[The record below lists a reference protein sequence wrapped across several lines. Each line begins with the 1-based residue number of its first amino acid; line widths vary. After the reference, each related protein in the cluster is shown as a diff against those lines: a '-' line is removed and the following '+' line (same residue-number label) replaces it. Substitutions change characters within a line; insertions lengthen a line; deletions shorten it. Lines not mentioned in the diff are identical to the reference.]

1 MAERAPHYVG
11 QNKVWRNRHGRAE
24 TRTARIAVR
33 IEPSLLEAVAEA
45 ARRQDAVQ
53 GGLNGQRGLTS
64 AWVRQ
69 ALIDRL
75 PAEYHARPRRRQS
88 G

>member
-1 MAERAPHYVG
+1 MAERSPHYVG
-11 QNKVWRNRHGRAE
+11 QNKIWRNHHGRAE
-24 TRTARIAVR
+24 TRTARLIVR

-45 ARRQDAVQ
+45 ARRQDAAQ
-53 GGLNGQRGLTS
+53 GGMNGQRGLTA

-75 PAEYHARPRRRQS
+75 PPEFCTGQRR